1 MSTILAQARTGLARA
16 TPFLLGILLAI
27 VPMMPYGA
35 PELSYVMPSLTL
47 MTVYFWAYQ
56 RPDLMPASAVFVIGL
71 WQDVLYGGPMGLT
84 SLILVLVR
92 ELLVNQRR
100 TLIGKPFLVAWMG
113 FAIIVA
119 GTLLLSWV
127 LASWWHWSVIAV
139 PPFIAHLA
147 LTITLYPVFAA
158 LFAGLLRGLFD
169 ED

>member
-1 MSTILAQARTGLARA
+1 MLTVLAQARTGLARA
-16 TPFLLGILLAI
+16 TPFLLGILLVI
-27 VPMMPYGA
+27 VPVMPYGA

-47 MTVYFWAYQ
+47 MTVYFWAYH
-56 RPDLMPASAVFVIGL
+56 RPDLMPVSAVFVIGL

-100 TLIGKPFLVAWMG
+100 ALIGKPFLVAWMG
-113 FAIIVA
+113 FAIVVA

-139 PPFIAHLA
+139 LPFIAHFA
-147 LTITLYPVFAA
+147 LTITLYPIFAGV
-158 LFAGLLRGLFD
+158 FAGLQRGLFD